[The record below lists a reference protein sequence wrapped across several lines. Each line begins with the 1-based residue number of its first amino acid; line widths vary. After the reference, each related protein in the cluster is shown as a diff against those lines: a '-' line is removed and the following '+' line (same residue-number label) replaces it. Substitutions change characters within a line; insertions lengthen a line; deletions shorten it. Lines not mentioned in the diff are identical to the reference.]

1 MLIVTNVDHDPAG
14 AGALT
19 WTVSMATSLLGAK
32 TAPARDS
39 ADPSRLGRAL
49 TVKGLVETGGE
60 LHIHGN
66 VEGRINADRIV
77 LGSGGTIEGDIVA
90 RDVCIQGRMIGRI
103 FAPNVA
109 VESSAD
115 VQGRIFHNTV
125 SVAMGAR
132 VDGRMP
138 WRPLNYFETLDQLPE
153 TRP

>member
-1 MLIVTNVDHDPAG
+1 MIEKERGLECG
-14 AGALT
+14 R
-19 WTVSMATSLLGAK
+19 VSMATSLLGAK
-32 TAPARDS
+32 TAPTREIAEQM
-39 ADPSRLGRAL
+39 PSRLGKAL
-49 TVKGLVETGGE
+49 IVRGLVETDGE

-66 VEGRINADRIV
+66 VEGRINADRLV
-77 LGSGGTIEGDIVA
+77 LVGGSTFEGDIVA

-103 FAPNVA
+103 FARNVA

-115 VQGRIFHNTV
+115 IRGRIFHNTV
-125 SVAMGAR
+125 SVAFGAR